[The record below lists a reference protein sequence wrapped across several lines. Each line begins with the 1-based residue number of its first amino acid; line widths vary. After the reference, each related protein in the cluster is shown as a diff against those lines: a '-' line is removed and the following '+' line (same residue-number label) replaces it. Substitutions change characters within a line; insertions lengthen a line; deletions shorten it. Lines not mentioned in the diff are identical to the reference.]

1 MNATALIM
9 YFAYGS
15 NLLAERFF
23 INNDGNRVGVGK
35 LMDYSLGFNVPD
47 EGWAGDVLTI
57 VPKNGSYVM
66 GAVWELTSDVSK
78 LDE

>member
-1 MNATALIM
+1 MNATALIL

-23 INNDGNRVGVGK
+23 INNDGKRIGVGK
-35 LMDYSLGFNVPD
+35 ITDFALGFNLPVED
-47 EGWAGDVLTI
+47 WQGNVLTV

-66 GAVWELTSDVSK
+66 GAVWEMTSDVSK